1 MAVAIMGKPI
11 RLDKFLVEMNKG
23 SRSQIKEAAKKG
35 RIQVNGQ
42 VEKKTE
48 RKVDPAAERVLF
60 DGLPVMYQEFEYYML
75 NKPQGVVSATQDNLH
90 RTVIDLLPAEKRG
103 DLFPVGRLD
112 IDTEGLLLIT
122 NDGDLAHRLL
132 SPKKHVDK
140 QYYAKVDGV
149 LPADSIARMAEG
161 LVLTDAEGT
170 KVKPAK
176 LEILKKKTDNNE
188 ILLTIQ
194 EGKIHQ
200 VKRMFEALGCHVTY
214 LKRLSMGA
222 LQLDQALAVGEF
234 RKLTEEEVLLLKH

>member
-1 MAVAIMGKPI
+1 
-11 RLDKFLVEMNKG
+11 
-23 SRSQIKEAAKKG
+23 
-35 RIQVNGQ
+35 
-42 VEKKTE
+42 
-48 RKVDPAAERVLF
+48 
-60 DGLPVMYQEFEYYML
+60 L

-149 LPADSIARMAEG
+149 LPADSIARMAGG
-161 LVLTDAEGT
+161 LVLTDTEGT
-170 KVKPAK
+170 NVKPAK
-176 LEILKKKTDNNE
+176 LEILKKETDSNE

-194 EGKIHQ
+194 EGKFHQ

>member
-1 MAVAIMGKPI
+1 MAVAIMGKLI

-48 RKVDPAAERVLF
+48 RKIDPAAERVLF

-132 SPKKHVDK
+132 APKKHVDK

-149 LPADSIARMAEG
+149 LPADSIARIAGG

-176 LEILKKKTDNNE
+176 LEILKKETDNNE

-194 EGKIHQ
+194 EGKFHQ

-222 LQLDQALAVGEF
+222 LQLDRTLAVGEF
-234 RKLTEEEVLLLKH
+234 RRLTEEEVLLLKL

>member
-1 MAVAIMGKPI
+1 MGKPI

-176 LEILKKKTDNNE
+176 LEILKKETDNNE

-194 EGKIHQ
+194 EGKFHQ

>member
-1 MAVAIMGKPI
+1 MGKPI

-90 RTVIDLLPAEKRG
+90 RTAIDLLPAEKRG

-161 LVLTDAEGT
+161 LVLTDVEGT

-176 LEILKKKTDNNE
+176 LEILKKETDNNE

-194 EGKIHQ
+194 EGKFHQ

>member
-1 MAVAIMGKPI
+1 MGKPI

-42 VEKKTE
+42 VETKTE

-161 LVLTDAEGT
+161 LVLTDVEGT

-176 LEILKKKTDNNE
+176 LEILEKETDNNE

-194 EGKIHQ
+194 EGKFHQ